1 MATTSLCEHGG
12 SSKFVL
18 QNKEYARKNLWTLAG
33 HYGIV
38 LCQER
43 GLTNG
48 TKETAHE
55 WKSITITMK

>member
-43 GLTNG
+43 GRAYGSEEITH
-48 TKETAHE
+48 K
-55 WKSITITMK
+55 WKSL